1 MFKFCDPHEKT
12 GKLQNSLRP
21 EGHERLVR
29 CVFKIES
36 VLKEIVSTSDSLY
49 RSKDIAGGGL
59 ARLVKSKLDEDF
71 VRLFVGLPVILRCR
85 KYYNF
90 NPYVSMFVDVA
101 NRQAKCLWG
110 MPNLSDARD
119 VSISAVDAL
128 QSCVEELRGLGRSSD
143 FKYGLRNY
151 RRLSGKNYSELE
163 GYIDG
168 LFLNWPRLMVVR
180 LELGY
185 RWPDSTEKFEE
196 PISDDERIRGFE
208 RLVEDRVELIKLVR
222 KKANNRFV
230 GFIWKLNYGPDLS
243 YRYHLML
250 FFDGFKVSED
260 LHWAEMIGEV
270 WVKEVTQGD
279 GVYFNFNRVESGHWC
294 SGIGMVQR
302 GDEKKR
308 ESLMKAV
315 TYLTKPDDY
324 LRIVTPRSAR
334 ALGKGQLPRA
344 RKARGRQE
352 S

>member
-1 MFKFCDPHEKT
+1 MRAYALKFYEPHEET
-12 GKLQNSLRP
+12 GELQNFLCP
-21 EGHERLVR
+21 ESHGRLVR
-29 CVFKIES
+29 YVFNIES
-36 VLKEIVSTSDSLY
+36 FLKEIISTSDSLCEN
-49 RSKDIAGGGL
+49 KNIADGRL
-59 ARLVKSKLDEDF
+59 ARLVKSKLGDEF

-85 KYYNF
+85 KYYKF

-101 NRQAKCLWG
+101 NKQA
-110 MPNLSDARD
+110 PYLSK
-119 VSISAVDAL
+119 ISARSDGKHVVDAL
-128 QSCVEELRGLGRSSD
+128 QPCAEELRGLGRSAE
-143 FKYGLRNY
+143 FKKSLRNY
-151 RRLSGKNYSELE
+151 RRLSGKNYSELDE
-163 GYIDG
+163 YIDG

-185 RWPDSTEKFEE
+185 RWSDSTENCEE
-196 PISDDERIRGFE
+196 PISDDERTFGFK
-208 RLVEDRVELIKLVR
+208 RLAEDRAKLIKQVR
-222 KKANNRFV
+222 KKFDINLI
-230 GFIWKLNYGPDLS
+230 GFIWKLNYGLDLS

-250 FFDGFKVSED
+250 FFDGSKVSED

-270 WVKEVTQGD
+270 WVKEVTHGD